1 MPMTSGRIA
10 PFGAVVALVL
20 AAACS
25 SSSGGGSGGQPDS
38 GGAEAG
44 QDASEDTTGGGD
56 TGGGDTGSQ
65 QDASEGGSTMDS
77 PVEATG
83 GDGGPCDPSTLGS
96 SLVLWLE
103 GDMGLTS
110 SGNPAMVTWTDQSP
124 AKNDASSGTGQ
135 TNAPTIDSTVVNMH
149 TAVKFD
155 GANSLVVQDATSLH
169 WGTNSFAVWLVMSDA
184 TGTADAAAGT
194 GFTILSKL
202 APMAGSSVG
211 LALQLYPGGIEA
223 YDYQSAQ
230 VRAPSTAVADGKFH
244 IVGAVRSG
252 GVLTMRLDGAS
263 AMTGPFATNV
273 TAGGQV
279 VALGTSPNLGPPAF
293 AGDIAEVIAVNGPVA
308 DPACLESYLKAK
320 YGL

>member
-1 MPMTSGRIA
+1 MPMTSGRVA

-25 SSSGGGSGGQPDS
+25 SSSGGSGGGQPDS
-38 GGAEAG
+38 GPG
-44 QDASEDTTGGGD
+44 QDASQDTTGGDD
-56 TGGGDTGSQ
+56 TGSGGDTGPQ
-65 QDASEGGSTMDS
+65 QDASEGGSTVDS
-77 PVEATG
+77 PAEATG
-83 GDGGPCDPSTLGS
+83 GDGGLCDLGS

-110 SGNPAMVTWTDQSP
+110 SGSPATVTWTDQSP

-135 TNAPTIDSTVVNMH
+135 TTVPTIDMSVVNGH

-155 GANSLVVQDATSLH
+155 GTNSLVVQDAASLQ
-169 WGTNSFAVWLVMSDA
+169 WAANSFAVWVVMSDA
-184 TGTADAAAGT
+184 TNTADAGAGM

-202 APMAGSSVG
+202 APMAGSSEG

-230 VRAPSTAVADGKFH
+230 VRAASTAIADGKFH

-252 GVLTMRLDGAS
+252 GVLTMRIDGTA
-263 AMTGPFATNV
+263 AMTGAFATNV
-273 TAGGQV
+273 SAQAQV
-279 VALGTSPNLGPPAF
+279 VALGVSPNLGPPAF
-293 AGDIAEVIAVNGPVA
+293 AGDIAEVIGINGPVA

>member
-1 MPMTSGRIA
+1 MPMTSGRVA

-25 SSSGGGSGGQPDS
+25 SSSGGSGGGTTDS
-38 GGAEAG
+38 GTG
-44 QDASEDTTGGGD
+44 QDASGDATGGD
-56 TGGGDTGSQ
+56 TGGGGDTGSQ

-96 SLVLWLE
+96 SLVLWLD
-103 GDMGLTS
+103 GDKGLTS
-110 SGNPAMVTWTDQSP
+110 TGSPATVTWTDQSA
-124 AKNDASSGTGQ
+124 AKNDASSGAGQ
-135 TNAPTIDSTVVNMH
+135 MNAPTIDMAVVNGH

-155 GANSLVVQDATSLH
+155 GTNSLVVQDAMSLR

-184 TGTADAAAGT
+184 TNTADAGAGA
-194 GFTILSKL
+194 GFTIFSKL

-230 VRAPSTAVADGKFH
+230 VRAPSTAIADGNFH
-244 IVGAVRSG
+244 VIGAVRSG
-252 GVLTMRLDGAS
+252 GVLTMRVDGTA
-263 AMTGPFATNV
+263 AMTAPFATNV
-273 TAGGQV
+273 SAPAQV
-279 VALGTSPNLGPPAF
+279 VALGVSPNLTPPAF
-293 AGDIAEVIAVNGPVA
+293 TGDIAEVIGVNGPVA
-308 DPACLESYLKAK
+308 DPMCLESYLKAK